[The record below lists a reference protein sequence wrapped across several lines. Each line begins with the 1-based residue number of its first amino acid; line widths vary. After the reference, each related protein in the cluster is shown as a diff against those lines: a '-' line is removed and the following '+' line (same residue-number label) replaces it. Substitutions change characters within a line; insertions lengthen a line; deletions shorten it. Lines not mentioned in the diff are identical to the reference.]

1 MPSIVPATK
10 VEQNSDNR
18 AGTQALRPVAHR
30 WYLGGLASAAAAACT
45 HPLDLLKV
53 HLQTQQ
59 EVQYGLLSMGVRV
72 VHTQGVR
79 GLYNG
84 LTASLSRQLTYSTT
98 RFGVYEILKLHLLS
112 TDGSPL
118 PFHYKIIMGATG
130 GFFGGVVGSPFDAIN
145 VRMQNDMKISPELRR
160 NYKHV
165 LDGVMRI
172 SREEGVLSLW
182 NGSSMVV
189 TRAVL
194 MTLSQIA
201 FYEQAKQILLS
212 TGYFRDNT
220 TTHFS
225 SSFIAAV
232 VATAL
237 TQPVDVMKTRLQN
250 AKPGE
255 FSSLAQCFWY
265 TAKTG
270 PLGFFK
276 GYIPAFV
283 RLGPHTIL
291 TFIFLEKLR
300 ILFPPK
306 SQLHY

>member
-1 MPSIVPATK
+1 MPIVIPVAPGTK
-10 VEQNSDNR
+10 QGNDTL
-18 AGTQALRPVAHR
+18 AGTRPVVHR

-59 EVQYGLLSMGVRV
+59 EGRRGFISMGERV
-72 VHTQGVR
+72 LRTQGIR

-84 LTASLSRQLTYSTT
+84 LTASLTRQLTYSTT
-98 RFGVYEILKLHLLS
+98 RFGVYEVLKRQLLPA
-112 TDGSPL
+112 DGSSL
-118 PFHYKIIMGATG
+118 PFYHKIIMGATG
-130 GFFGGVVGSPFDAIN
+130 GFFGGIVGSPFDAIN
-145 VRMQNDMKISPELRR
+145 VRMQNDMKLPPHLRR

-165 LDGVMRI
+165 VNGVIRI
-172 SREEGVLSLW
+172 STEEGPLCLW
-182 NGSSMVV
+182 NGSSMVIS
-189 TRAVL
+189 RAVL

-255 FSSLAQCFWY
+255 FSSLAQCFSY
-265 TAKTG
+265 TARKG
-270 PLGFFK
+270 PLAFFK
-276 GYIPAFV
+276 GFIPAFV

-300 ILFPPK
+300 ILLPPK
-306 SQLHY
+306 L